1 MTSEDAK
8 NRLNNWAL
16 EFVTG
21 ISRRG
26 DGAVSPVDEQMLANG
41 LYRDPTGVEEV
52 RFRLPWNV
60 TTGEPISAAT
70 VTVTSRA

>member
-1 MTSEDAK
+1 MTSEEVK

-21 ISRRG
+21 ISRRT
-26 DGAVSPVDEQMLANG
+26 DDPVGPMDEQMLAS
-41 LYRDPTGVEEV
+41 GVYHDALGREI
-52 RFRLPWNV
+52 RFRLPWDV
-60 TTGEPISAAT
+60 ATGKPISVAT